1 MGLTICASSRENCI
15 LKKNLEELN
24 TPVLF
29 GYKSKKLKTEFEFS
43 NEFNKC
49 ILHRKKELNVKKK
62 IKKLKRKIKI
72 LESQINN

>member
-15 LKKNLEELN
+15 QKKKLDELN

-29 GYKSKKLKTEFEFS
+29 GYKSKKLETEFQFS

-49 ILHRKKELNVKKK
+49 ILHRKKELNIKKK
-62 IKKLKRKIKI
+62 IKKLKKKIKI
-72 LESQINN
+72 LENQINN

>member
-15 LKKNLEELN
+15 HKKNLEEIN

-29 GYKSKKLKTEFEFS
+29 GYKSKLKTEFEIP

-49 ILHRKKELNVKKK
+49 ILHRKKELNVKKNKK
-62 IKKLKRKIKI
+62 IKKK
-72 LESQINN
+72 

>member
-15 LKKNLEELN
+15 NKKNLEELN

-29 GYKSKKLKTEFEFS
+29 GYKSKKLKTEFEIP

-49 ILHRKKELNVKKK
+49 ILHRKKE
-62 IKKLKRKIKI
+62 
-72 LESQINN
+72 